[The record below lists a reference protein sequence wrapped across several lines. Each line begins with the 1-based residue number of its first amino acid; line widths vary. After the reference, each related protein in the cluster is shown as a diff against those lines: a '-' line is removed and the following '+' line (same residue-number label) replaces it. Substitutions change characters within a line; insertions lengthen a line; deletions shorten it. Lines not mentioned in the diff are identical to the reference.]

1 MIIHGGFM
9 EIGGCLALLPVLIFG
24 NPGVNIGVY
33 FTFIV
38 PFFQENI
45 DLLICLGLIY
55 GVIRVIGAIGLLKN
69 KQWGFVLSVIN
80 CIVTLIL
87 MPFMLPAGIWDG
99 LFAGSALILMLVQ
112 YFGNKK
118 ITE

>member
-1 MIIHGGFM
+1 MIFHGGIM
-9 EIGGCLALLPVLIFG
+9 EIGGCLALLPVLVFG
-24 NPGVNIGVY
+24 KPEVDIGNY

-45 DLLICLGLIY
+45 YLLILLGLIY

-69 KQWGFVLSVIN
+69 KLWGFVLSVIN